1 MGIQPQRSRVSGV
14 AYLVLEPIVSSW
26 GEDEYGNAIITGVKV
41 VAVKQNRPRSLVRNQ
56 SVVRITVQ
64 VDPKAF
70 LPLSS
75 NVTVILPEVND
86 GDLSIEAEQ

>member
-1 MGIQPQRSRVSGV
+1 MAYSQPNFVNGV
-14 AYLVLEPIVSSW
+14 AYLVVEPVPRRY
-26 GEDEYGNAIITGVKV
+26 GQDEYGNDIVDSVKI
-41 VAVKQNRPRSLVRNQ
+41 VAVKQKRPTNLVRSQ

-75 NVTVILPEVND
+75 NVTVILPEVDD
-86 GDLSIEAEQ
+86 GDLSIEATQ